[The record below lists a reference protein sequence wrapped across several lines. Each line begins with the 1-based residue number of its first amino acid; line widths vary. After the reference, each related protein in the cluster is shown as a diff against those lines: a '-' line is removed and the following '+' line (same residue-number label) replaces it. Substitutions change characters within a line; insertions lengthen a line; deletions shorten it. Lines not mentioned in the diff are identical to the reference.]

1 MWYTYKKFTNID
13 EAREW
18 GKKYYSYWLPRYQVG
33 GKLRRI
39 YDTENIER
47 YLRGTFSKEEKQELR
62 VDAFE
67 NKWFSFY
74 CGGNWGLAV
83 NEKNRWGNTGY
94 SFPDEQ
100 LTEMQAVM
108 DNRLDKSHIPE
119 NVWGYRFLKYEDL
132 CLSMKRKH
140 ISWGSIIEDKGY
152 MGVGLVE
159 STLKEEFDIYDTL
172 LKIMIPQGA
181 KGLYVDL
188 ISNRSEEQEV
198 LFARGIKMRVLLTY
212 RRKGKKIIICK
223 MLKPIDG
230 ICNMKHVSSFSNIP
244 KTVA

>member
-1 MWYTYKKFTNID
+1 
-13 EAREW
+13 
-18 GKKYYSYWLPRYQVG
+18 
-33 GKLRRI
+33 
-39 YDTENIER
+39 
-47 YLRGTFSKEEKQELR
+47 
-62 VDAFE
+62 
-67 NKWFSFY
+67 
-74 CGGNWGLAV
+74 
-83 NEKNRWGNTGY
+83 
-94 SFPDEQ
+94 
-100 LTEMQAVM
+100 MQAVM

-132 CLSMKRKH
+132 CLSMKRKY

-212 RRKGKKIIICK
+212 RCKGKKIIICK

-230 ICNMKHVSSFSNIP
+230 ICNMKHVSSFPNIP